1 MSEPVSEE
9 WRVLMKINNYVQE
22 FQVRVLAA
30 DTYQLKII
38 RIDPDMDLT
47 PLEFY
52 LDTQQL
58 IKLIDECRTAL
69 R

>member
-30 DTYQLKII
+30 DTYQLKVI

>member
-1 MSEPVSEE
+1 
-9 WRVLMKINNYVQE
+9 MKKNNYVQE

-30 DTYQLKII
+30 DTYQLKIL
-38 RIDPDMDLT
+38 RSDPDLDLSS
-47 PLEFY
+47 LEFY

-58 IKLIDECRTAL
+58 ILLIDECRTAL

>member
-1 MSEPVSEE
+1 
-9 WRVLMKINNYVQE
+9 MKINNYVQE

-30 DTYQLKII
+30 DTYQLKIL
-38 RIDPDMDLT
+38 RSDPDLDLT

-58 IKLIDECRTAL
+58 ILLIDACRTAL

>member
-1 MSEPVSEE
+1 
-9 WRVLMKINNYVQE
+9 MKKNNYVQE

-30 DTYQLKII
+30 DTYQLKIT
-38 RIDPDMDLT
+38 RSDPDLDLS

-58 IKLIDECRTAL
+58 IKLIDECRSAL

>member
-1 MSEPVSEE
+1 
-9 WRVLMKINNYVQE
+9 MKINNYVQE

-30 DTYQLKII
+30 DTYQLKVI

>member
-1 MSEPVSEE
+1 MTNEY
-9 WRVLMKINNYVQE
+9 IQE
-22 FQVRVLAA
+22 FQVRVLAE
-30 DTYQLKII
+30 DTFQLKIV
-38 RIDPDMDLT
+38 RSDPDMDLT

-58 IKLIDECRTAL
+58 IKLIDECRIAL

>member
-1 MSEPVSEE
+1 
-9 WRVLMKINNYVQE
+9 MKINNYVQE
-22 FQVRVLAA
+22 FQVRALAD
-30 DTYQLKII
+30 DTFQLKIM
-38 RIDPDMDLT
+38 RIDPDMDLS

-58 IKLIDECRTAL
+58 IKLIDACRTAL